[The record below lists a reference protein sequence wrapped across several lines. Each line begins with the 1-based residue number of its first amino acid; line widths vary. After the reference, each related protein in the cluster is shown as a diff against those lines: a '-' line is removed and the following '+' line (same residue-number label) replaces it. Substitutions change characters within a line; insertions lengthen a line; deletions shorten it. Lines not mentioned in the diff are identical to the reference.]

1 MLDFN
6 ISKKHK
12 AFSLAGQ
19 HKSYTGKHVLFTE
32 TPNIQDV
39 ITCKKRM
46 PIAIGVFIIIYFC
59 IILKILNACLSDG
72 IVISGFE
79 EITKEK
85 NIIAPVSR
93 ADIIDRNG
101 TLIATSLPT
110 VNLQVSPKYKIKNP
124 EEVAQ
129 KLSVIF
135 PELKYEHILKNL
147 KKQKNN
153 DIKRNLSPAQQAEVN
168 NLGIPALEFK
178 DKQQARV
185 YPLDNLFSHILGYT
199 NIDNIG
205 ISGLEKSMNKRLTE
219 SSRPLQLTVDTGIQD
234 TIREELKKAISLY
247 NAVGA
252 VAILMDVNNGE
263 VISMVSLPDYNPNLK
278 IPTSS
283 RTAFNFATQGVYEAG
298 SVFKTFNTA
307 ISLDSKKIK
316 VNDTFDVTKPLK
328 IKGKTI
334 RDFHPQNKWLSVG
347 EILVHSS
354 NIGSVQMI
362 NHIGK
367 EKQREFLVNLGFS
380 ERLSEFEVLEK
391 EKPLFPSEK
400 NWTDLTMA
408 TASYGYGLSVTP
420 LHIISAFNAL
430 VNGGIY
436 YYPTIIKNSS
446 VPSPRRVISENTSKK
461 IIPLLRDVVAKS
473 STKSADV
480 SGYQVIGKTGSAEKL
495 VNGRYSN
502 KNITSFV
509 AAFPA
514 SSPKYSLIVVIDE
527 PHGTK
532 ATYGF
537 ATAGWNAAPTAG
549 NIIRAVAPQLNVP
562 ADFDIEEQRKHIK
575 TNFERY

>member
-1 MLDFN
+1 MLDLN

-39 ITCKKRM
+39 VTCKKRM
-46 PIAIGVFIIIYFC
+46 HIAIGVFTIIYFC
-59 IILKILNACLSDG
+59 IILKIFNACLSDG

-85 NIIAPVSR
+85 KIIAPVSR

-278 IPTSS
+278 IPTSN

-367 EKQREFLVNLGFS
+367 EKQREFFVNLGFS

-400 NWTDLTMA
+400 NWTELTMA